1 MAIYIRFLFFLFLIA
16 CFAGCSKNEAI
27 IEGKVP
33 DASYDK
39 EVVYLV
45 PLKDATKETVD
56 STFIHNSRFRFK
68 IKPEKQNQ
76 VFILRVKP
84 MLRLYMQQLLVVTE
98 PGTTFVTLGAPS
110 SGSGTPLNETLQ
122 QWKDK
127 KFIYDSTYYTLRKKA
142 IKETDETEKARLQS
156 EADEIAKEYQAY
168 ADSLVEKNKDN
179 AVGKFIESLP
189 NNYSQK

>member
-56 STFIHNSRFRFK
+56 SALIHNSRFRFEV
-68 IKPEKQNQ
+68 KPEKQNQ
-76 VFILRVKP
+76 IFIIRVKP
-84 MLRLYMQQLLVVTE
+84 ILRIKLQEILVVTE
-98 PGTTFVTLGAPS
+98 PGTVFVNLDAPS
-110 SGSGTPLNETLQ
+110 SASGTPLNQILQ

-127 KFIYDSTYYTLRKKA
+127 KYVCDSNYYSLRIKYQ
-142 IKETDETEKARLQS
+142 KETNKTEKARLQS
-156 EADEIAKEYQAY
+156 ESDEIAKEYRTY
-168 ADSLVEKNKDN
+168 TDSLIEKNKDN
-179 AVGKFIESLP
+179 TVGKFIQSLK
-189 NNYSQK
+189 NQK